1 VEADWKQGGVIMPRI
16 LLTEAAIRKAKSP
29 RSDTTILWDT
39 ALPGFGCRL
48 HPSGRKSFVLQYRL
62 PDGQQRKP
70 SLGPVGRPFSL
81 ADARDHARGLLKQV
95 AQGRDPALEALP
107 AAQRK
112 EQRANTHKPGATTIE
127 AVWAEFVRRHLEAKE
142 RSDSYIQHS
151 EGHFRNYVLPRW
163 RGRDISS
170 ITRKDVIALLD
181 RIVDQGKGVTANRV
195 LALVGR
201 LFAWCVE
208 RDMLENNPASRVAKP
223 GAEHRRDRVLDDRE
237 LALVWRAASEV
248 RYPWG
253 PFFQMLLLTGQRRS
267 EVARMRWVDV
277 RWSDAEWHL
286 SASQTKAHR
295 ALIVPL
301 SPLAQNVLL
310 ALPGSGWPANGSHGT
325 WTFTTTGRGPIR
337 NFDDAKNLIDASLGE
352 TVAKWNI
359 HDIRRSVA
367 TGLAKLGVLP
377 HVIEAVQNH
386 APQGI
391 SRQVYNRYSYGKEK
405 REALELWAQHVAGLS
420 AALANP

>member
-1 VEADWKQGGVIMPRI
+1 
-16 LLTEAAIRKAKSP
+16 
-29 RSDTTILWDT
+29 LWDT

-62 PDGQQRKP
+62 PDGSTRRP
-70 SLGPVGRPFSL
+70 GLGPVGLRFSL
-81 ADARDHARGLLKQV
+81 DDARDHARGLLKQV
-95 AQGRDPALEALP
+95 AQGRDPDRRE
-107 AAQRK
+107 
-112 EQRANTHKPGATTIE
+112 EQSANIHAPGATAIE
-127 AVWAEFVRRHLEAKE
+127 PVWAEFVRRHLEAKE
-142 RSDSYIQHS
+142 RSESYIQQSKGYFQNH
-151 EGHFRNYVLPRW
+151 VLPRW

-223 GAEHRRDRVLDDRE
+223 GAEHRRDRVLDDGE
-237 LALVWRAASEV
+237 LALVWRAAGEV

-277 RWSDAEWHL
+277 RWPDAEWHL
-286 SASQTKAHR
+286 SASQTKAQR
-295 ALIVPL
+295 AIIVPL
-301 SPLAQNVLL
+301 SPLAQTVLA
-310 ALPGSGWPANGSHGT
+310 ALPGFGWPANASQGP

-337 NFDDAKNLIDASLGE
+337 NFDDAKNLIDARLGE

-391 SRQVYNRYSYGKEK
+391 SRQVYNRYSYAKEK
-405 REALELWAQHVAGLS
+405 REALDLWAKH
-420 AALANP
+420 LASLNGGPVNP

>member
-1 VEADWKQGGVIMPRI
+1 MPRI
-16 LLTEAAIRKAKSP
+16 LLTEAVIRKAKSP

-62 PDGQQRKP
+62 PDGSTRRP
-70 SLGPVGRPFSL
+70 GLGPVGLPFSL
-81 ADARDHARGLLKQV
+81 DDARDHARRLLKQ
-95 AQGRDPALEALP
+95 AALGRDPALEVASVARP
-107 AAQRK
+107 SEHK
-112 EQRANTHKPGATTIE
+112 VNERACSATTIE

-151 EGHFRNYVLPRW
+151 VGHFRNYVFPRW
-163 RGRDISS
+163 RGRDIRT

-181 RIVDQGKGVTANRV
+181 GIVDQGKGVTANRV
-195 LALVGR
+195 LAVVGR

-208 RDMLENNPASRVAKP
+208 RDLLENNPASRVGKP
-223 GAEHRRDRVLDDRE
+223 AAEHRRDRVLDDVE

-248 RYPWG
+248 RHPWG

-267 EVARMRWVDV
+267 EVARMRWADV
-277 RWSDAEWHL
+277 RWADGEWQL
-286 SASQTKAHR
+286 SASQTKAQR
-295 ALIVPL
+295 AHVVPL
-301 SPLAQNVLL
+301 STLAQNVLV
-310 ALPGSGWPANGSHGT
+310 ALPGSGWPTNGSNGP
-325 WTFTTTGRGPIR
+325 WAFTTTGHGPIR
-337 NFDDAKNLIDASLGE
+337 NFDDAKNLMDGRLGE

-391 SRQVYNRYSYGKEK
+391 SRQVYNRYSYAKEK
-405 REALELWAQHVAGLS
+405 REALDLWAQHLAGLS
-420 AALANP
+420 GEPANH